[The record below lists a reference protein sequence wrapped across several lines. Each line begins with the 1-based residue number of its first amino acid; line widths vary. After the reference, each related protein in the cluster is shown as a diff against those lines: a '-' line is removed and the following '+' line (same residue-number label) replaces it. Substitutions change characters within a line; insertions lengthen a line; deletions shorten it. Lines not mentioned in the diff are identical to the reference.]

1 MLGWGV
7 LQRSRPL
14 VFPSPLNVH
23 ASLVRKREPT
33 LSRLEGP
40 RLHLVQTWQELA
52 STGSLPSPSLKL
64 KVGPKP
70 MDEGGEARRGS
81 CNSTAC
87 QDQHLESFSAA
98 GAPSPSAGV
107 MMRKLGP
114 VSDISFYTVSPAKS

>member
-70 MDEGGEARRGS
+70 MDEGGEARRG
-81 CNSTAC
+81 
-87 QDQHLESFSAA
+87 EAA
-98 GAPSPSAGV
+98 VTPPPAKISIWKASLQ
-107 MMRKLGP
+107 LGP
-114 VSDISFYTVSPAKS
+114 HPPVPG